1 MQHTAPNP
9 SRPQRPRSL
18 WRSVKSSAWR
28 ALRFVQQDM
37 WRLLPEEIS
46 PLLHPV
52 VSVSKVVYRT
62 TVSFIDDHQVDK
74 AASLTY
80 STVLSIV
87 PMLAIIVG
95 IAKGFGIQTIVAEA
109 LTSALPGQ
117 AEQISVVFRYVENY
131 LSQVQGGLFIGLGL
145 IILFYTVLMLIS
157 SIEDAF
163 NSIWQAPHPR
173 SWTRRIFDYF
183 GLFLLL
189 PIVLLCSSAITIAM
203 TTIRTSSLS
212 EVPAFASLLDG
223 AMGLVPLVLS
233 VGLFVLI
240 YMYLP
245 NVRVRFLPALIAG
258 VLAGVAFQIFQTL
271 YINGVLWIS
280 RYNAIY
286 GSFAAFPLLLLW
298 LQLSWSITLYGAQ
311 LSYTIQNIQS
321 FAFGQATMRVSRRYL
336 DFVCL
341 IIISRITRRFA
352 QQRETPYDAT
362 SLSNECRIPLRMTV
376 DALYRLEQVGL
387 VVEIHYGDDATAYY
401 QPAVDT
407 SLLSVGYVV
416 ALLDRYGT
424 EDFRIDRHD
433 RYHSHWQAMLT
444 TRGTTTGEIT
454 PETLVKDL

>member
-1 MQHTAPNP
+1 MTDHKSPTTH
-9 SRPQRPRSL
+9 RPRAL
-18 WRSVKSSAWR
+18 WRSAKSAAWR
-28 ALRFVQQDM
+28 ALRFLQQDM

-46 PLLHPV
+46 PLLRPI

-62 TVSFIDDHQVDK
+62 TVSFVEDHQIDK

-95 IAKGFGIQTIVAEA
+95 IAKGFGIQTIVADA
-109 LTSALPGQ
+109 LMNALPGQ
-117 AEQISVVFRYVENY
+117 KEQISIVFKYVENY

-163 NSIWQAPHPR
+163 NSIWQAPHAR
-173 SWTRRIFDYF
+173 SWTRRVFDYF

-203 TTIRTSSLS
+203 TTIRSSSLS

-233 VGLFVLI
+233 IGLFVLI

-245 NVRVRFLPALIAG
+245 NVRVRFAPALIAG
-258 VLAGVAFQIFQTL
+258 VLAGIAFQIFQTL

-341 IIISRITRRFA
+341 IVMSRITKRFA
-352 QQRETPYDAT
+352 EEREVPYDAT
-362 SLSNECRIPLRMTV
+362 TLSNECRIPLRMTV
-376 DALYRLEQVGL
+376 NALYRLEQVGL
-387 VVEIHYGDDATAYY
+387 IVEIHYGDDATAYY
-401 QPAVDT
+401 QPARDT
-407 SLLSVGYVV
+407 SLLSVSYVI

-433 RYHSHWQAMLT
+433 KYQAQWQAMLAS
-444 TRGTTTGEIT
+444 RGEVNGDMV
-454 PETLVKDL
+454 PSTLIKDL

>member
-1 MQHTAPNP
+1 MTQHKPHIP
-9 SRPQRPRSL
+9 KRPRAL
-18 WRSVKSSAWR
+18 WRDIKSTGWR

-46 PLLHPV
+46 PLLRPV
-52 VSVSKVVYRT
+52 VSVSKVVYRAT
-62 TVSFIDDHQVDK
+62 ASFIEDHQVDK
-74 AASLTY
+74 AAALTY

-95 IAKGFGIQTIVAEA
+95 IAKGFGIQTVVADA
-109 LTSALPGQ
+109 LMSALPGQ
-117 AEQISVVFRYVENY
+117 KEQISVVFEYVENY

-163 NSIWQAPHPR
+163 NSIWQAPHAR

-223 AMGLVPLVLS
+223 AMELVPLVLS
-233 VGLFVLI
+233 IGIFLLL

-245 NVRVRFLPALIAG
+245 NVRVRFVPALIAG
-258 VLAGVAFQIFQTL
+258 ILAGVAFQVFQTL

-341 IIISRITRRFA
+341 IVISRITKRFA
-352 QQRETPYDAT
+352 QQREAPYDAT
-362 SLSNECRIPLRMTV
+362 TLSNECRIPLRMTV
-376 DALYRLEQVGL
+376 KALYRLEQIGL
-387 VVEIHYGDDATAYY
+387 IVEIHYGDDATAYY
-401 QPAVDT
+401 QPAIDT
-407 SLLSVGYVV
+407 NLLSVDYVISS
-416 ALLDRYGT
+416 LDRHGT

-433 RYHSHWQAMLT
+433 RYLSQWQAMLSS
-444 TRGTTTGEIT
+444 RGDKASPIT
-454 PETLVKDL
+454 PSTLIKDL

>member
-1 MQHTAPNP
+1 MTDYKPP
-9 SRPQRPRSL
+9 TIRRPRAL
-18 WRSVKSSAWR
+18 WRSTKSIAWR
-28 ALRFVQQDM
+28 ALRFLQQDM

-46 PLLHPV
+46 PLLRPI
-52 VSVSKVVYRT
+52 VSVSKVVYRA
-62 TVSFIDDHQVDK
+62 TVSFIEDHQVDK

-95 IAKGFGIQTIVAEA
+95 IAKGFGIQTIVADA
-109 LTSALPGQ
+109 LMNALPGQ
-117 AEQISVVFRYVENY
+117 QEQISVVFKYVENY

-163 NSIWQAPHPR
+163 NSIWQAPHAR
-173 SWTRRIFDYF
+173 SWTRRVFDYF

-203 TTIRTSSLS
+203 TTIRSSSLS

-233 VGLFVLI
+233 VGLFVLL

-245 NVRVRFLPALIAG
+245 NVRVRFVPALIAG

-341 IIISRITRRFA
+341 VVMSRITKRFA
-352 QQRETPYDAT
+352 EAQEVPYDAT
-362 SLSNECRIPLRMTV
+362 TLSNECRIPLRMAV
-376 DALYRLEQVGL
+376 NALYRLEQVGL

-401 QPAVDT
+401 QPARDT
-407 SLLSVGYVV
+407 NLLSVGYVI

-424 EDFRIDRHD
+424 EDFRIDRYD
-433 RYHSHWQAMLT
+433 KYQTQWQAMLAS
-444 TRGTTTGEIT
+444 RGEVSGDIV
-454 PETLVKDL
+454 PSTLIKDL